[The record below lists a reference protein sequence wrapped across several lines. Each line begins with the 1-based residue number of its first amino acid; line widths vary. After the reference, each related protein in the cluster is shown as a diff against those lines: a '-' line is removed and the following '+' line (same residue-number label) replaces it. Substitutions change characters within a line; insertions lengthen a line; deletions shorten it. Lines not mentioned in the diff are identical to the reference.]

1 VDALG
6 HELID
11 NAPHDVAWVC
21 SHDAH
26 HVLSPRAVSACS

>member
-6 HELID
+6 YELVD
-11 NAPHDVAWVC
+11 SAPHGLARVC

-26 HVLSPRAVSACS
+26 HVLSPRHA